1 MSKSTISKTSTIAK
15 TTTKQKNNGKKE
27 NVNSDEKPKVVSE
40 VVSEETKTVPKEE
53 TDETNESQNPVS
65 VYISK
70 LNNYV
75 DRINN
80 MNKELKELV
89 NVGKTLE
96 KDFGVIVK
104 VLSKKNKFKSNENR
118 PLSGFAMPSLLSDE
132 LYEFLNIEKGT
143 KVPRKD
149 VTRKINEY
157 IKENNLR
164 DESDK
169 RNIRPNKEL
178 HKIFNSDDTSKITY
192 FNLQSYLK
200 HHFVKV

>member
-1 MSKSTISKTSTIAK
+1 MSKST
-15 TTTKQKNNGKKE
+15 TTKATPTKTQSKPKSSKKDE
-27 NVNSDEKPKVVSE
+27 VEKPE
-40 VVSEETKTVPKEE
+40 VIAEPKSTVESTPVTQKQNENDQESKEAH
-53 TDETNESQNPVS
+53 NPVS

-75 DRINN
+75 ERINT

-104 VLSKKNKFKSNENR
+104 VLSKKNKFKSNESR

-132 LYEFLNIEKGT
+132 LYEFLKIEKGT

-157 IKENNLR
+157 IKENELR
-164 DESDK
+164 DEADK

-178 HKIFNSDDTSKITY
+178 HRIFKSDDTNKITY

-200 HHFVKV
+200 HHFIKV

>member
-1 MSKSTISKTSTIAK
+1 MSKSTITKTSNITK
-15 TTTKQKNNGKKE
+15 TPSKPKNIGKKE
-27 NVNSDEKPKVVSE
+27 SVPLDEKKNSSE
-40 VVSEETKTVPKEE
+40 VSEEPTKLNPKEE
-53 TDETNESQNPVS
+53 TDESKESPNPVS

-75 DRINN
+75 DRINT

-132 LYEFLNIEKGT
+132 LYEFLKIEKGT

-157 IKENNLR
+157 IKENDLR
-164 DESDK
+164 EESDK

-178 HKIFNSDDTSKITY
+178 HKIFNSDETSKITY

-200 HHFVKV
+200 HHFIKV

>member
-1 MSKSTISKTSTIAK
+1 MSKSTATK
-15 TTTKQKNNGKKE
+15 TTTTKASKAKPVSKQE
-27 NVNSDEKPKVVSE
+27 PEPVAVEAPVTTE
-40 VVSEETKTVPKEE
+40 VVESSPPTTGKEIEETKEAP
-53 TDETNESQNPVS
+53 NPVS

-75 DRINN
+75 DRINT

-104 VLSKKNKFKSNENR
+104 VLSKKNKFKQNENR

-132 LYEFLNIEKGT
+132 LYEFLKIEKGT

-157 IKENNLR
+157 IKENELR
-164 DESDK
+164 DEADK

-178 HKIFNSDDTSKITY
+178 HKIFKSDDSNKITY